1 MNYHEFPTER
11 PSEEEVNGRAASAV
25 VQYYRTAKAEKGQ
38 PVEIFTVT
46 RGNQRSHT
54 IVRVPSTFI
63 PHLRPLLFRRFAL
76 ALMLHHNPTLDIRP
90 HATWITFAQNFLHVD
105 SLWKECLAASDRS
118 QTLDAKTIS
127 NILNKYLVTEMV
139 VKRHEPVYLSQYR
152 QRRTADKPNISHA
165 TWQELGESQCSEHTR
180 D

>member
-1 MNYHEFPTER
+1 
-11 PSEEEVNGRAASAV
+11 
-25 VQYYRTAKAEKGQ
+25 
-38 PVEIFTVT
+38 
-46 RGNQRSHT
+46 
-54 IVRVPSTFI
+54 
-63 PHLRPLLFRRFAL
+63 
-76 ALMLHHNPTLDIRP
+76 ML
-90 HATWITFAQNFLHVD
+90 AQNFLHVN

-165 TWQELGESQCSEHTR
+165 TWQELGESQCSVSHTGLTR
-180 D
+180 NAGAKITQRTWRTCDSSGIGLEPCMGSKSPT